1 MKHSIKVIFWIMKHS
16 KGVLPL
22 IALTSTL
29 SGILAIIGVYSAFL
43 SKSLVDAATHG
54 QMEEVIKWLVIT
66 AGLYFV
72 RLALNSINSIAST
85 YSSTRLSNQLQ
96 TKVYRSLTYSE
107 WLAQSKYHSGNLLT
121 RVTRDVSTVSS
132 VILSSLNSLISIS
145 VTFVSS
151 FIALYYIDS
160 TIAIFT
166 VVATPS
172 FLLLSKFYSRRL
184 KKIYNEQYDQ
194 NTLQRSFLQES
205 IQNLMIIKTF
215 CFEEQNFQT
224 LKEHHQERLHLGLK
238 STKFSIISS
247 VVFGTMSYFIYFI
260 IYGISVL
267 KITTGAMSF
276 GSMTAMLQL
285 YYKVTGPLKNV
296 ASIAKSFIGGITA
309 AERLMELEDLPH
321 EQFHDQIN
329 LEIMNKPT
337 VEFKNIAFSYTDNQP
352 ILKDISFE
360 ITPGETVALVGP
372 SGEGKTTIIKLIL
385 SLLPLKSGKILIKTN
400 HAIQNLTREHRQLI
414 SYVPQGNTLFSG
426 TIRENIQFGT
436 PEATEEQIIVAAKQA
451 YAWDFIEKLEL
462 GLDTPIGEKGLG
474 LSEGQAQRV
483 AIARAFLR
491 QKPILILDEATSA
504 LDPTTELNILN
515 SVKNLSH
522 QPMCLII
529 THRPAALEICDR
541 ILKLESGHLTEINH

>member
-54 QMEEVIKWLVIT
+54 QMDEVIKWLAIT

-96 TKVYRSLTYSE
+96 KKVYHSLTYSE

-132 VILSSLNSLISIS
+132 VILSSLNSLISIG
-145 VTFVSS
+145 VTFISS

-166 VVATPS
+166 VIATPT

-184 KKIYNEQYDQ
+184 KAIYNEQYEQ

-215 CFEEQNFQT
+215 CSEEQNFKT
-224 LKEHHQERLHLGLK
+224 LDAHHRECLRLGLK
-238 STKFSIISS
+238 STKFSILSS

-285 YYKVTGPLKNV
+285 YYKETGPLKSA
-296 ASIAKSFIGGITA
+296 ASIAKSFIGGIAA
-309 AERLMELEDLPH
+309 AERLMELEALPH
-321 EQFHDQIN
+321 ETFHDEIN
-329 LEIMNKPT
+329 LEIMNKPAI
-337 VEFKNIAFSYTDNQP
+337 EFKHIAFSYTDNQP

-360 ITPGETVALVGP
+360 ITSGETMALVGP

-385 SLLPLKSGKILIKTN
+385 SLLPLKSGKILMKSN
-400 HAIQNLTREHRQLI
+400 NAIQNLTREHRQLI

-436 PEATEEQIIVAAKQA
+436 PEATEEQIIGASKQA
-451 YAWDFIEKLEL
+451 HAWDFIEKLEL

-474 LSEGQAQRV
+474 LSEGQAQRI

-504 LDPTTELNILN
+504 RTN
-515 SVKNLSH
+515 
-522 QPMCLII
+522 
-529 THRPAALEICDR
+529 HRI
-541 ILKLESGHLTEINH
+541 KYFKFG

>member
-1 MKHSIKVIFWIMKHS
+1 MKHS

-54 QMEEVIKWLVIT
+54 QMEEVIKWLAIT

-72 RLALNSINSIAST
+72 RLAINSINSIAST

-96 TKVYRSLTYSE
+96 KKVYHSLTYSE

-145 VTFVSS
+145 VTFISS

-166 VVATPS
+166 VIATPT

-184 KKIYNEQYDQ
+184 KAIYNEQYEQ

-215 CFEEQNFQT
+215 CSEEQNFKT
-224 LKEHHQERLHLGLK
+224 LDAHHREYLRLGLK
-238 STKFSIISS
+238 STKFSILSS

-285 YYKVTGPLKNV
+285 YYKVTGPLKSA
-296 ASIAKSFIGGITA
+296 ASIAKSFIGGIAA
-309 AERLMELEDLPH
+309 AERLMELENLPH
-321 EQFHDQIN
+321 ETFNDEIN

-337 VEFKNIAFSYTDNQP
+337 IEFKHIAFSYTDNQP